1 LLGAT
6 SRDPS
11 GPELV
16 FWHELLHIRSR
27 PTTTSPT
34 VRLAALVT
42 VTCNSH
48 LTSHSRLQLIETA
61 ADTMSDGTRRRQ
73 TWSVEDWPGPSSV
86 LANISGDERGCH
98 ARMGPRGD
106 AAEHDG
112 VGSGR
117 TAWLRVGEGASPP
130 LPSENDVAA
139 CGCVASHRLHG
150 PTRRRDDLALR
161 SSRERAQSERRVGR
175 GASPRHLNRR
185 NVRPPSVEPVG
196 PHMPSILRGSLGSP

>member
-106 AAEHDG
+106 AEHDG
-112 VGSGR
+112 VGSDER
-117 TAWLRVGEGASPP
+117 R
-130 LPSENDVAA
+130 
-139 CGCVASHRLHG
+139 GCVLEKGQALG
-150 PTRRRDDLALR
+150 CMGDAMTWRDDL
-161 SSRERAQSERRVGR
+161 RAHSATR
-175 GASPRHLNRR
+175 
-185 NVRPPSVEPVG
+185 
-196 PHMPSILRGSLGSP
+196 